1 MSFPPQIRIT
11 GALTAGDKWDQPRSN
26 VIKTE
31 TFLDKIKKLPGGT
44 LILNL

>member
-11 GALTAGDKWDQPRSN
+11 GALTAGDKGDQLRSN

-31 TFLDKIKKLPGGT
+31 TFLDQLKKL
-44 LILNL
+44 LRS